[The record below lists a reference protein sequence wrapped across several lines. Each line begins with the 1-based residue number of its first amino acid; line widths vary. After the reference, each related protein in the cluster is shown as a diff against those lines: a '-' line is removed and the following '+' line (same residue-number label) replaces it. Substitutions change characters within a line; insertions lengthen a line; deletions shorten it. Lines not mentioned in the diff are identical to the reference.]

1 MTESTDALI
10 KLYKG
15 KNLLIFLWIFILI
28 FLSWLYIFY
37 LGAKME
43 HGTMESSAYDILMP
57 QMEKWTFNDVLAAFA
72 MWSIMMS
79 AMMLPSAMPMILVF
93 STVNRKRHSSGNQ
106 LVPTW
111 IFLFGYLLIWVIFSL
126 VMALIQFILHN
137 LALVSPEIK
146 IINPALSGIILISA
160 GVYQFTL
167 IKEVCLKNCQS
178 PLGFMMNY
186 WKEGK
191 LGAFI
196 MGLRHG
202 LYCIGCCWILMIIL
216 FAAGVM
222 NLLWVSL
229 IAIFIFLE
237 KVIQRNYVFSYISGF
252 LLLIWGLGLIAS
264 IVIR

>member
-1 MTESTDALI
+1 
-10 KLYKG
+10 
-15 KNLLIFLWIFILI
+15 
-28 FLSWLYIFY
+28 
-37 LGAKME
+37 
-43 HGTMESSAYDILMP
+43 
-57 QMEKWTFNDVLAAFA
+57 MEKWAFNDILAAFA
-72 MWSIMMS
+72 MWSIMMT

-93 STVNRKRHSSGNQ
+93 STVNRKRHTLGNQ

-111 IFLFGYLLIWVIFSL
+111 IFLFGYLVIWVIFSL

-160 GVYQFTL
+160 GIYQFTRV
-167 IKEVCLKNCQS
+167 KEVCLKNCQS
-178 PLGFMMNY
+178 PLGFMMDY
-186 WKEGK
+186 WREGK

-202 LYCIGCCWILMIIL
+202 LYCVGCCWILMIIL

-229 IAIFIFLE
+229 IAMFIFLE
-237 KVIQRNYVFSYISGF
+237 KVIQRNSMFSYISGF
-252 LLLIWGLGLIAS
+252 LLLIWGLGLIAG
-264 IVIR
+264 IVINF